1 MRGIF
6 QSFLLVSNVTFFL
19 LLNNAIVFAQQTDWK
34 KGADGGTFGLGVR
47 STVSLFNHGETENIG
62 TGVGG
67 QFRLQ
72 FAEKVN
78 SDWFFDY
85 LTSNVDELAHRS
97 DYHIGWSVLYYPTT
111 RPVKIRPYVLAGHCF
126 DYTRIT
132 DNFDQNHFL
141 ERWSSAVQG
150 GIGSHFNLSNRFD
163 ISMTAQYMIH
173 LGNDIH
179 AEQENGTT
187 VFREEKGASL
197 EGHLLVN
204 VSLTYKIADLW

>member
-1 MRGIF
+1 MRRVVK
-6 QSFLLVSNVTFFL
+6 SFFSVSTAVLFMLPNNLVVYS
-19 LLNNAIVFAQQTDWK
+19 QETDWK
-34 KGADGGTFGLGVR
+34 KGSEGGVFGLGVR
-47 STVSLFNHGETENIG
+47 STISLFNHGEAENIG

-85 LTSNVDELAHRS
+85 LTSNVDDIAHRS
-97 DYHIGWSVLYYPTT
+97 DYHIGWSVLYYPATK
-111 RPVKIRPYVLAGHCF
+111 PIKIRPYVLAGHCF
-126 DYTRIT
+126 DYTRII
-132 DNFDQNHFL
+132 DNFDANHFL

-150 GIGSHFNLSNRFD
+150 GIGSHFNLSERFD

-179 AEQENGTT
+179 AQQENGLT

>member
-1 MRGIF
+1 MRGF
-6 QSFLLVSNVTFFL
+6 LQSFLSISSLTLCV
-19 LLNNAIVFAQQTDWK
+19 LLNNSALNAQIPDWK
-34 KGADGGTFGLGVR
+34 KGSDGGVLGLGVR
-47 STVSLFNHGETENIG
+47 STVSLFNHGDADNIG

-85 LTSNVDELAHRS
+85 LTSNVDDIAHRS

-111 RPVKIRPYVLAGHCF
+111 KPVKIRPYVLAGHCF
-126 DYTRIT
+126 DYTRII
-132 DNFDQNHFL
+132 DNFDANHFL

-150 GIGSHFNLSNRFD
+150 GIGSHFNLSERFD

-179 AEQENGTT
+179 AQQENGLT